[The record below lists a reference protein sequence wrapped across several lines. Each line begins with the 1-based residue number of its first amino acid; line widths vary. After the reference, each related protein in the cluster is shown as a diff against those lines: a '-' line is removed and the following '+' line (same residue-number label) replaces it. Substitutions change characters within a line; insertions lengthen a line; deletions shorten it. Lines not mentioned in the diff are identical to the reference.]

1 MEYLAAKKLMYYLQQ
16 IQNPDRMT
24 KKRIERLRQEIAC
37 FEVFES
43 RESYFKPVKSF
54 EDERIAHLTDQ
65 INTQVTDFF
74 VILVKNYVFALSFKE
89 RQLSGN
95 GEIGAKKA
103 TKLVLALKH
112 IALNAKKIISFFNEH
127 LLQNCNQQQ
136 QEQHRIDS
144 LKATVKKFPKESS
157 LALPQDVMTWHKM
170 CRAEEE
176 LQLLKVRILYL

>member
-1 MEYLAAKKLMYYLQQ
+1 
-16 IQNPDRMT
+16 MT

-95 GEIGAKKA
+95 GKIGTFFFDISITCNFKHYC
-103 TKLVLALKH
+103 LVTL
-112 IALNAKKIISFFNEH
+112 
-127 LLQNCNQQQ
+127 
-136 QEQHRIDS
+136 
-144 LKATVKKFPKESS
+144 
-157 LALPQDVMTWHKM
+157 
-170 CRAEEE
+170 
-176 LQLLKVRILYL
+176 